1 MSGAVEPAAKTK
13 KAPAKSRRGAKPFKP
28 SARDRRL
35 VETLAG
41 YGVPLDEIRRIV
53 VNRATGKPLS
63 DKALLRHYGAEI
75 ARGLAKANAQVAES
89 LYRLAV
95 GQPKVV
101 VDGKTL
107 QEEREPKVTAAIF
120 WAKTRMGWAEGRGDD
135 GAGASGGPILAEA
148 KVTFYI
154 PDNGR
159 DAAQDDDQ
167 IIEHEKAQGVQGYAE
182 ARSGEEDGRDDPPA
196 EGTAGSLP
204 GDAG

>member
-1 MSGAVEPAAKTK
+1 MSEAVGPTT
-13 KAPAKSRRGAKPFKP
+13 APAKARRARKAFKP
-28 SARDRRL
+28 TARDRKL

-41 YGVPLDEIRRIV
+41 YGVPLDEIRRIA
-53 VNRATGKPLS
+53 VNRATGKPLG
-63 DKALLRHYGAEI
+63 DKALLRHYGGEI
-75 ARGLAKANAQVAES
+75 ARGLAKANAKVAES

-101 VDGKTL
+101 LDGKTV

-120 WAKTRMGWAEGRGDD
+120 WARTRMGWGEAGGDD
-135 GAGASGGPILAEA
+135 GGAAGGPILAEA

-159 DAAQDDDQ
+159 EDEPQGQDRVIDHES
-167 IIEHEKAQGVQGYAE
+167 IE
-182 ARSGEEDGRDDPPA
+182 GEGAGAGQAVEQHDPPA
-196 EGTAGSLP
+196 EGAAGSLP